1 MNRREKEDKQE
12 KAVDLLCLEQ
22 LYFWNLILL
31 KIILKIIM

>member
-1 MNRREKEDKQE
+1 MDKHG

-31 KIILKIIM
+31 KIIFKINM